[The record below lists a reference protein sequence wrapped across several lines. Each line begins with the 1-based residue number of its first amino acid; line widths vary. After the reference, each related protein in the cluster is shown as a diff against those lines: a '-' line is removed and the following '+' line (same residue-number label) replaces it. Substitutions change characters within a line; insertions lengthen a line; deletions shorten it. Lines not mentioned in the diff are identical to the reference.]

1 MFTFE
6 EGIPLF
12 RSINSFN
19 ELKLLSLVIIIGQTL
34 IGDKRGGNNT
44 KVNKT
49 PGVHNREDR
58 LKTNIR
64 WYLVKVWKLK
74 GRTSSQ
80 GI

>member
-12 RSINSFN
+12 RFINSFN
-19 ELKLLSLVIIIGQTL
+19 KLKLLSLVIIIGQTL
-34 IGDKRGGNNT
+34 IGDGGGNNT

-49 PGVHNREDR
+49 PGVHSREDR
-58 LKTNIR
+58 LKTNVR

-80 GI
+80 GL